1 MCIPFSKQLANYI
14 LLSNELWED
23 WTLEVW
29 INKGKEL
36 FLFAG
41 EGNDISMNECSAP
54 SFANSLAV
62 EECAIA
68 RTIFDSDLE
77 KHNLLQKVNIKIRLF
92 YPTRLPTSH
101 HVQFTFDTEMNPA
114 EL

>member
-1 MCIPFSKQLANYI
+1 
-14 LLSNELWED
+14 LSNELWED

-29 INKGKEL
+29 INKGKDL
-36 FLFAG
+36 LLFAG
-41 EGNDISMNECSAP
+41 EGNDTSMKEYSAP
-54 SFANSLAV
+54 SFADSVAV

-77 KHNLLQKVNIKIRLF
+77 NNYLLQKVNIKIRLF
-92 YPTRLPTSH
+92 FPTRLPTSH